1 VPDNTSSDAAELGR
15 LVARPRRLR
24 RTPALRRL
32 VAQTRLS
39 ASDLILPLF
48 VKEGISEPAP
58 IASMPGVVQ
67 HTRDSLRK
75 AAAEA
80 VGEGVGGLILF
91 GIPAHKDARG
101 SGADDPSGIVQLALR
116 DLVAEVGDATVL
128 MSDLCLDEYT
138 DHGHCGIVVESASGE
153 QIIDNDATLA
163 RYASIAVAQATAGS
177 HIVAPSGMM
186 DGQVAAIR
194 AGLDSAGFSEVA
206 VLAYS
211 AKYASALYGPFR
223 DAAEC
228 APQFGDRRTYQQDVA
243 NSDEALREVALD
255 IAEGA
260 DMVMIKPAMAYL
272 DVVRRVR
279 DLVDVPV
286 GAYQVSGEYAM
297 VEAAAANGWIDRDS
311 VILESLTSIRRAG
324 ADFVLTY
331 WAAEVAR
338 LLREAPGLA
347 REAPG
352 LAREA
357 PGLAREAP
365 GLAPGLARDQR

>member
-1 VPDNTSSDAAELGR
+1 M
-15 LVARPRRLR
+15 R

-39 ASDLILPLF
+39 ASDLVLPLF

-58 IASMPGVVQ
+58 ISSMPGVVQ

-80 VGEGVGGLILF
+80 VADGVGGLILF

-101 SGADDPSGIVQLALR
+101 SGADDPGGIVQLALH
-116 DLVAEVGDATVL
+116 DLVSEVGDATVL
-128 MSDLCLDEYT
+128 MADLCLDEYT
-138 DHGHCGIVVESASGE
+138 DHGHCGIVVESATGE
-153 QIIDNDATLA
+153 HTIDNDATLL
-163 RYASIAVAQATAGS
+163 RYASIAAAQATAGA
-177 HIVAPSGMM
+177 HVVAPSGMM

-194 AGLDSAGFSEVA
+194 AGLDAAGFSEVA
-206 VLAYS
+206 VLAYA

-228 APQFGDRRTYQQDVA
+228 APRFGDRRTYQQDVA
-243 NSDEALREVALD
+243 NGDEALREVALD

-260 DMVMIKPAMAYL
+260 DMVMVKPAMAYL
-272 DVVRRVR
+272 DIVARVR
-279 DLVDVPV
+279 DMVDVPV
-286 GAYQVSGEYAM
+286 AAYQVSGEYAM
-297 VEAAAANGWIDRDS
+297 VEAAAANGWLDRES

-324 ADFVLTY
+324 ADIVLTY

-338 LLREAPGLA
+338 LLRDP
-347 REAPG
+347 R
-352 LAREA
+352 
-357 PGLAREAP
+357 
-365 GLAPGLARDQR
+365 